1 MKKVWNIA
9 SWSLGI
15 VLLLVLAAFSSQKHD
30 EVKYQNTDIQ
40 IDYNQ
45 KHYFVTKG
53 EIDELVR
60 SEYPYLDSILIRE
73 INITLLEETL
83 DNHPSIRKAEVYSAL
98 DGILRIHVQQKQPL
112 YRVHNSTRDYYIA
125 EKGDTMKLSPNYSAK
140 VPLVTG
146 KLSAKSTHEVY
157 EFFKGIKKDE
167 FFGNFFTGIDVDE
180 NGDWTLFP
188 KPGRHKVFLGAPE
201 NLDEKLRRLK
211 IFYQSVIDK
220 KNIDSI
226 ASLNLTYDKQVICKK
241 Y

>member
-9 SWSLGI
+9 SWTIGF
-15 VLLLVLAAFSSQKHD
+15 VLLMVLGAFSSQKKG
-30 EVKYQNTDIQ
+30 EVKHQGIDLQ

-45 KHYFVTKG
+45 NHYFVSKG
-53 EIDELVR
+53 EIEEIIR
-60 SEYPYLDSILIRE
+60 NEYPYIDSILCRE

-98 DGILRIHVQQKQPL
+98 DGILRIQVQQKQPC
-112 YRVHNSTRDYYIA
+112 YRVHSSAVDYYIA

-146 KLSAKSTHEVY
+146 TLSAKSIREVY
-157 EFFKGIKKDE
+157 EFFNKVKEDE
-167 FFGNFFTGIDVDE
+167 FFSNFFTGINVDS
-180 NGDWTLFP
+180 NGEWILYP
-188 KPGRHKVFLGAPE
+188 RPGRHKVFLGPPE
-201 NLDEKLRRLK
+201 NVSEKLRRLK

-226 ASLNLTYDKQVICKK
+226 ASLNVTYEKQVICKK

>member
-1 MKKVWNIA
+1 MMKIWNIA
-9 SWSLGI
+9 SWSIGI
-15 VLLLVLAAFSSQKHD
+15 VLILVLAAFSSQKIGEVQFHD
-30 EVKYQNTDIQ
+30 IDIQ
-40 IDYNQ
+40 VDYGQN
-45 KHYFVTKG
+45 HYFVTKA
-53 EIDELVR
+53 EINEMVR
-60 SEYPYLDSILIRE
+60 KEYPYLDSILIRE

-98 DGILRIHVQQKQPL
+98 DGILRIHVQQKQPC

-125 EKGDTMKLSPNYSAK
+125 EKGDTMVLSPNYSAK

-146 KLSAKSTHEVY
+146 KLSAETTHKVY
-157 EFFKGIKKDE
+157 EFFKSIKKDE
-167 FFGNFFTGIDVDE
+167 FFGNFFTGIDVDD
-180 NGDWTLFP
+180 NGGWTLYP
-188 KPGRHKVFLGAPE
+188 KPGNHKVILGEPE

>member
-1 MKKVWNIA
+1 MMKVWNIA
-9 SWSLGI
+9 SWSLGL
-15 VLLLVLAAFSSQKHD
+15 VLILVLAAFSSHKIE
-30 EVKYQNTDIQ
+30 EVKFQGIDIQ

-53 EIDELVR
+53 EIEEIVR
-60 SEYPYLDSILIRE
+60 QEYPYIDSILSRE

-98 DGILRIHVQQKQPL
+98 DGILRIHVRQKQPC

-125 EKGDTMKLSPNYSAK
+125 EKGDTMVLSPNYSAK

-146 KLSAKSTHEVY
+146 SLSAETTHKVY
-157 EFFKGIKKDE
+157 AFFNSIKKDE
-167 FFGNFFTGIDVDE
+167 FFGNFFTGIDVDD
-180 NGDWTLFP
+180 NGDWTLYP
-188 KPGRHKVFLGAPE
+188 KPGRHKVILGSPD

-241 Y
+241 H